1 MDLIYDEQELKYDIY
16 VIVKAEGYN
25 QLVEMS
31 FPKATLTEEKPEPSV
46 LVYKSIFEKVPEN
59 CGDKLKATQALLIV
73 VCTKNG
79 AINIFQRRG
88 DKLMLVNEQQT
99 GIESGQD
106 IGVIEFGTNLK
117 KVLAQKLRSS
127 QKETA
132 WM

>member
-31 FPKATLTEEKPEPSV
+31 FLKVSLTEEKPEPSV

-59 CGDKLKATQALLIV
+59 CADKLKATQTLLIV

-88 DKLMLVNEQQT
+88 DKLMLVNEQ
-99 GIESGQD
+99 
-106 IGVIEFGTNLK
+106 
-117 KVLAQKLRSS
+117 
-127 QKETA
+127 
-132 WM
+132 